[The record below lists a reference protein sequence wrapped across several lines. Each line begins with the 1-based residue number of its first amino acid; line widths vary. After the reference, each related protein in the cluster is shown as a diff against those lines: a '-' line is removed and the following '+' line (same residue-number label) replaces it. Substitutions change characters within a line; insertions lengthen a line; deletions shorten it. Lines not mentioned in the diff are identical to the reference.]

1 MNEESVFEKRVRA
14 EIYEITMREATPPLA
29 ARVAAALNA
38 TPREVL
44 GAFASLAERHM
55 LVMQP
60 GSGEILMAG
69 PYSAVPTPFRVV
81 ASEWKAYGNC
91 IWDALGI
98 AAMSN
103 SDIDIDTSCGDCG
116 TAMHVSVRGERVEG
130 DGIIH
135 FALPARLW
143 WENVV
148 FT

>member
-1 MNEESVFEKRVRA
+1 MNDESIFEKRVRA
-14 EIYEITMREATPPLA
+14 EIYEITMREGTPPLA
-29 ARVAAALNA
+29 ARVAEAIQAPVR
-38 TPREVL
+38 TIL

-55 LVMQP
+55 LVVQP

-91 IWDALGI
+91 MWDALGI
-98 AAMSN
+98 AAMSG
-103 SDIDIDTSCGDCG
+103 SDADIDTSCGDCG
-116 TAMHVSVRGERVEG
+116 AAMHVNVRGDRVEG
-130 DGIIH
+130 DGVIH

-143 WENVV
+143 WKDVV